1 MWWTNHTSQIWRKKK
16 KIPGTLRRVSD
27 SSRSEAGALY
37 SAFLISK
44 WGFHFENHGSV
55 SEICGKTLY
64 IDKATSVMQN
74 STDLGLCCFPTMTI
88 WITILSWSLYEK

>member
-27 SSRSEAGALY
+27 SSLSEAGALY

-44 WGFHFENHGSV
+44 WGFTLRTMGLYQKSVERLSMLTKRRQLRRTAQSWASAAAQHWQFE
-55 SEICGKTLY
+55 
-64 IDKATSVMQN
+64 
-74 STDLGLCCFPTMTI
+74 
-88 WITILSWSLYEK
+88 